1 MFFVGLLKITEENSR
16 IRIRIRNPVMR
27 IRIRIKDPIGCST
40 VMMILQALKFVSL
53 VHLSAV
59 RRLVDVLDSAEAE
72 SGVIALGSL
81 FHTHHCSHHILL

>member
-1 MFFVGLLKITEENSR
+1 MKTDANLPTVRKPRKKTFFLLASSKPLKKRGSGSVSR
-16 IRIRIRNPVMR
+16 IRNAGY
-27 IRIRIKDPIGCST
+27 DT

-72 SGVIALGSL
+72 SGVIAIGSL
-81 FHTHHCSHHILL
+81 FHTHH